1 MFDILLLELYNQHRS
16 KILNNKGCEV
26 IARSLLE
33 LKHIIMTQSH
43 SAADWL
49 SIDKEVDAAMKNASE
64 ADINEFIDSGAGEE
78 LDMTCSA
85 IREITKEK

>member
-1 MFDILLLELYNQHRS
+1 M
-16 KILNNKGCEV
+16 
-26 IARSLLE
+26 ARSLLE
-33 LKHIIMTQSH
+33 LKHIIMTQNH

>member
-1 MFDILLLELYNQHRS
+1 
-16 KILNNKGCEV
+16 
-26 IARSLLE
+26 
-33 LKHIIMTQSH
+33 MTQSH

-64 ADINEFIDSGAGEE
+64 ADISEFIDSGAGEE